1 MQGLEMK
8 QEWGFFFSS
17 ILYGAEIMA
26 VYDFIRAARRTWKH
40 GKILIA
46 AEDLIFW
53 LASGIFLFT
62 RLYLW
67 NHGIL
72 RWYFF
77 AGLLGGIL
85 LYAVAISPTVV
96 KIVSFFLKRLKM
108 FFLWVNILVKRV
120 TGSFIKILRNKNGED
135 VKSDETETACQKDK
149 SAK

>member
-1 MQGLEMK
+1 MK
-8 QEWGFFFSS
+8 QEWGFFFAS

-26 VYDFIRAARRTWKH
+26 VYDLIRATRRTWKH

-135 VKSDETETACQKDK
+135 VKSDETETACKKDK

>member
-1 MQGLEMK
+1 MEMK
-8 QEWGFFFSS
+8 QEWGFFFYS
-17 ILYGAEIMA
+17 ILYGAEIMT

-62 RLYLW
+62 RVYLW
-67 NHGIL
+67 NYGIL

-77 AGLLGGIL
+77 VGLLGGIL

-135 VKSDETETACQKDK
+135 VKPDETETARQKGE